1 MKYEVFLVVL
11 YGLYM
16 IFIIKEIKIR
26 YFCFFEFFDFFYDS
40 YFLRVE
46 NIIILIFMEKIM
58 KNYIFFIVYIEDFF
72 FLYMI
77 GGLKSVYFLLI
88 FIFLK

>member
-16 IFIIKEIKIR
+16 IFFIKEIKIR
-26 YFCFFEFFDFFYDS
+26 YFCFLEFFDFFYDS

-46 NIIILIFMEKIM
+46 NIKILIFMEKIM

-72 FLYMI
+72 FFYI
-77 GGLKSVYFLLI
+77 
-88 FIFLK
+88 

>member
-72 FLYMI
+72 FFYI
-77 GGLKSVYFLLI
+77 
-88 FIFLK
+88 